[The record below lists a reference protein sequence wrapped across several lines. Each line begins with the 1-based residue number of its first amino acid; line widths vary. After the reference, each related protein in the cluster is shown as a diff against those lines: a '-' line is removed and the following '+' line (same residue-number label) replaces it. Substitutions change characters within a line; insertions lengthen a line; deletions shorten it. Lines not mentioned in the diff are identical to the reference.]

1 MAINKAVKLL
11 LKALSYANDS
21 IEVEKSRKLADLKK
35 LDPMRIFVKKL
46 DEKIYNDGHEVPVRI
61 YFPSEEAMDKGIRE
75 GHAYPI
81 LLFFHGGGWVTES
94 VENYDRVCAQMAQS
108 TGHIVVSVEYR
119 LAPEYKFPVGLTDCY
134 AVAREIFMNRFILN
148 TDPEKITLIGDSAG
162 GNLTAAVCLMA
173 RDRGEFSPKRQIL
186 IYPAV
191 GNDYTESSP
200 YASVQKNGKDYLL
213 TARHIEDYMTLYQS
227 NPKDRENPYFSPLE
241 ADNFDHLP
249 KTLVLTVEFDPL
261 RDEGEAYAKKL
272 MEAGNDVEVHR
283 IADAL
288 HGYFALGIK
297 HLHVQES
304 FDLIN
309 KFLNEA
315 LQPGGTDNPV
325 QSGRREEP
333 DIGGKETF
341 PLEKA

>member
-1 MAINKAVKLL
+1 
-11 LKALSYANDS
+11 
-21 IEVEKSRKLADLKK
+21 
-35 LDPMRIFVKKL
+35 
-46 DEKIYNDGHEVPVRI
+46 
-61 YFPSEEAMDKGIRE
+61 
-75 GHAYPI
+75 
-81 LLFFHGGGWVTES
+81 
-94 VENYDRVCAQMAQS
+94 
-108 TGHIVVSVEYR
+108 
-119 LAPEYKFPVGLTDCY
+119 
-134 AVAREIFMNRFILN
+134 
-148 TDPEKITLIGDSAG
+148 
-162 GNLTAAVCLMA
+162 
-173 RDRGEFSPKRQIL
+173 
-186 IYPAV
+186 
-191 GNDYTESSP
+191 
-200 YASVQKNGKDYLL
+200 
-213 TARHIEDYMTLYQS
+213 
-227 NPKDRENPYFSPLE
+227 
-241 ADNFDHLP
+241 
-249 KTLVLTVEFDPL
+249 
-261 RDEGEAYAKKL
+261 